1 MNIIDLQERLRDFP
15 EQALMQEMQAPSG
28 MAPQFLVLSELKRR
42 KRMRDDYQR
51 AQAADMKTVAEEAI
65 TGAGVPQGG
74 IMQMAGAMAPNTN
87 VAQDTGIDDAMQR
100 VPTQAPQPTQ
110 DQGIASIR
118 GMAAGGYVKKMQQG
132 TLVGAPQSVVIDGRQ
147 YLVAPD
153 GSVTTPLGEPVSFAE
168 AERAKIAASGQPVLG
183 GGLGD
188 VSTDIADFDAT
199 EAAMAAPPIQF
210 MTDPSIREM
219 ASRQGVSVEE
229 FWNSLSDEAKERQ
242 LRTYADTQGIAE
254 DGTLSRI
261 SDLPVAAQ
269 PQIFSPPVMFG
280 GFSIPPEPVPQ
291 RPVLGI
297 QGYAREPSA
306 YTPRGMGIDALSNI
320 QNMAP
325 NTANQY
331 FPDGLYGMDTSEDA
345 IARDRVPMLADLTGD
360 AARIA
365 AAQAMFPQ
373 PDFDSPEQ
381 IAANEAVREEQAANR
396 AAAMAAERAAVAR
409 QNANTA
415 AAAGQSELAARLS
428 AEADDLEAQAAN
440 AAESAAPEPVPEA
453 ARAAEAE
460 ASRAAEA
467 ARMLGINEIPE
478 RPRMVTDAGKLIGEP
493 SAAPETKPPAPPE
506 AQPPVGGGFG
516 PIESR
521 IAQMLEE
528 REKSAAADKWLALAQ
543 TGLAL
548 MASRQPTLGG
558 AIGEAGLA
566 GIGAMRQAKSQY
578 DKDVLGLLNMQAD
591 IQRAKASGARATAP
605 KVRTPAEL
613 KGALEVFEAEVKRL
627 AKPIY
632 GPDPSDPLG
641 MKQVIID
648 YDYESVP
655 RDVMND
661 YIRLRNQYLQ
671 MFQTPVD
678 VTS

>member
-100 VPTQAPQPTQ
+100 VPTQAPQPLQ
-110 DQGIASIR
+110 EQGIASIR

-168 AERAKIAASGQPVLG
+168 AERAKIAASGKPVLG
-183 GGLGD
+183 GALVD
-188 VSTDIADFDAT
+188 VSTDIANFDAT
-199 EAAMAAPPIQF
+199 QGFEELPLGEGDAARLLEGI
-210 MTDPSIREM
+210 
-219 ASRQGVSVEE
+219 GVGET
-229 FWNSLSDEAKERQ
+229 A
-242 LRTYADTQGIAE
+242 G
-254 DGTLSRI
+254 
-261 SDLPVAAQ
+261 LPVAGR
-269 PQIFSPPVMFG
+269 V
-280 GFSIPPEPVPQ
+280 
-291 RPVLGI
+291 
-297 QGYAREPSA
+297 
-306 YTPRGMGIDALSNI
+306 GME
-320 QNMAP
+320 
-325 NTANQY
+325 
-331 FPDGLYGMDTSEDA
+331 TSEDA

-381 IAANEAVREEQAANR
+381 IAANEAVRAQQAANR

-478 RPRMVTDAGKLIGEP
+478 RPRMVTDAGELIGEP
-493 SAAPETKPPAPPE
+493 SAAPENKPPAPPE
-506 AQPPVGGGFG
+506 AKPPVGGGFG

-521 IAQMLEE
+521 IAQMLAE

-548 MASRQPTLGG
+548 MASRQPTIGG

-566 GIGAMRQAKSQY
+566 GIGAMRQARSQY

-591 IQRAKASGARATAP
+591 IQRAKASGARTDASQ
-605 KVRTPAEL
+605 R
-613 KGALEVFEAEVKRL
+613 
-627 AKPIY
+627 
-632 GPDPSDPLG
+632 
-641 MKQVIID
+641 
-648 YDYESVP
+648 
-655 RDVMND
+655 
-661 YIRLRNQYLQ
+661 IRL
-671 MFQTPVD
+671 QT
-678 VTS
+678 S